1 MANKTTFIVSRVELR
16 HMLLAFRVSEKNIQS
31 ALSLME
37 KSHRH
42 VNIIS
47 FISML
52 GGYGLG
58 KEQITQLLR
67 RMGLDDI
74 KIGEA
79 IEMADEHK
87 ILSEAGKLFYATLDT

>member
-1 MANKTTFIVSRVELR
+1 MANKTTFTISRVEIR
-16 HMLLAFRVSEKNIQS
+16 HMMLSFKVSEKNIQS

-42 VNIIS
+42 INIIS

-52 GGYGLG
+52 EGYGLD
-58 KEQITQLLR
+58 KDQITQLLR
-67 RMGLDDI
+67 RIGLDDI

-79 IEMADEHK
+79 MEMVDEHK
-87 ILSEAGKLFYATLDT
+87 ITSEAGRLFYATLDT